1 MAAGQSPELDSRPQS
16 RREWSGWLGSLV
28 LPLALLAVII
38 GALFYFQS
46 GSRKQDAGR
55 FGPVDLPSA
64 KNATQSPPLAAV
76 GRSAPDFLLE
86 GLDGNTVRLSD
97 LQGQPVLV
105 NFWAS
110 WCSTCRTA
118 MSDLISVSEKY
129 GPDGLVVLAVNLGE
143 ATERAGAFSNDF
155 GLPFTVLLDVS
166 GEVARTWNL
175 DRSEQSLPWSY
186 FIDRTGVVQ
195 MVIHG
200 VVTDDAMAE
209 GVASVLSEEK

>member
-1 MAAGQSPELDSRPQS
+1 
-16 RREWSGWLGSLV
+16 
-28 LPLALLAVII
+28 
-38 GALFYFQS
+38 
-46 GSRKQDAGR
+46 
-55 FGPVDLPSA
+55 
-64 KNATQSPPLAAV
+64 
-76 GRSAPDFLLE
+76 
-86 GLDGNTVRLSD
+86 
-97 LQGQPVLV
+97 
-105 NFWAS
+105 
-110 WCSTCRTA
+110 